1 MAASASPD
9 AQLTDAATDMQ
20 TARHSN
26 RTTATAAS
34 IGVISGAPVGRG
46 RGAAPP
52 NVRQKNSERLKSY

>member
-20 TARHSN
+20 ISARHSN
-26 RTTATAAS
+26 RTTAAS
-34 IGVISGAPVGRG
+34 IGVISGAPVGQG

>member
-20 TARHSN
+20 TARYSN
-26 RTTATAAS
+26 RTTAAS

-52 NVRQKNSERLKSY
+52 NVRQKNSERFKSY